1 MPNRAKLNK
10 SRVDQIRRDHPPGK
24 MARYWDSDLRDF
36 LLRVTKT
43 GRATYCVWIDKKDF
57 RIGDAD
63 ILTPEQAREKAK
75 EHLARTDIKGVS
87 PKQHREQKEAEEA
100 ANQAST
106 FAALVDAFL
115 EAPEKKNKLR
125 PKTLSQYR
133 ETLDRHVIPALG
145 KRPISEI
152 TKAEV
157 HDLLGRIQVRAANG
171 RKQSPNGSLPGARMA
186 NLCQAIMRTIFNWA
200 IDRDLL
206 ETNPAISRRKLYD
219 AEPEKRPLMS
229 DEAARLAWSLMEAE
243 KAKYEG
249 RGKATAIAMQLC
261 FATLVRPQEMTLAR
275 RQDIDL
281 KKGVWN
287 IPRAFTKTKEVYAV
301 QLSPL
306 ACRLFKEAIALTNRD
321 WVFAKQ
327 EVGEPINRHDLSQ
340 RWGRM
345 RDRHVKAAK
354 AKGGGSP
361 LEGIRLYDARSLGRT
376 SIEWRLRFPLQ
387 IAELCIHHK
396 PAKSIATR
404 YDVGDHKAVARAA
417 MMKWGEL
424 LEQIVF
430 GEGPPSETAL
440 SAA

>member
-10 SRVDQIRRDHPPGK
+10 SRVEQIRRDHPPGK

-63 ILTPEQAREKAK
+63 ILTPEQAREKAR
-75 EHLARTDIKGVS
+75 EHLARADLEGVS

-133 ETLDRHVIPALG
+133 ETLDRHVIPTLG

-157 HDLLGRIQVRAANG
+157 HDLLGRIQIKAANG
-171 RKQSPNGSLPGARMA
+171 RKQSANGSLPGARMA

-281 KKGVWN
+281 KNGIWN

-306 ACRLFKEAIALTNRD
+306 ACRLFKEAIVLTNRD

-327 EVGEPINRHDLSQ
+327 EADEPINRHDLSQ

-345 RDRHVKAAK
+345 RDRHVKVAK
-354 AKGGGSP
+354 ANGVVSP
-361 LEGIRLYDARSLGRT
+361 LEGVRLYDARSLGRT

-424 LEQIVF
+424 LEQIVA
-430 GEGPPSETAL
+430 GEGVGPGKAL